1 MDKQYV
7 DHWLRSFTIYHQI
20 DEKKNKVKQTLSS
33 NVCLKIKETMESD
46 KNKVKIKVWVV
57 IFPLPSSKSDLGAEL
72 GHNTYTIVVNLTFD
86 MYNHSLY
93 LSILLFFFA
102 NFVFHSAMLIYYFP
116 SFFLTISFF
125 LMLLNIIK
133 LQLSHMFLSSQTI
146 HSSHV

>member
-1 MDKQYV
+1 M

-20 DEKKNKVKQTLSS
+20 DEKKNKVKQPLSS

-46 KNKVKIKVWVV
+46 KNKVKVKVWVV

-72 GHNTYTIVVNLTFD
+72 GHNIYTIVVNLTFD

-93 LSILLFFFA
+93 LSILLFFCKFC
-102 NFVFHSAMLIYYFP
+102 FSFHHAYILFSI
-116 SFFLTISFF
+116 SFFLTMSFF
-125 LMLLNIIK
+125 LMLSNIMK